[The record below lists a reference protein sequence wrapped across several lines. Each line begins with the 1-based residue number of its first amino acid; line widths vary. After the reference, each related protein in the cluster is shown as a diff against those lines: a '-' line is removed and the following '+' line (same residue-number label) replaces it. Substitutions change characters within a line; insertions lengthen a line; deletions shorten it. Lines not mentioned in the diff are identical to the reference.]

1 MNPFTSIFQEIY
13 FLGTPITEKAHLK
26 GPNQVV
32 CFAPEKT

>member
-1 MNPFTSIFQEIY
+1 MNPLTSIFEKIY
-13 FLGTPITEKAHLK
+13 FLGTPIKKKHLK